1 VAHLNALAPAE
12 RAVAAGAAKLSRTSS
27 LASDI
32 KLLGYVAAALFFCM
46 AIMLLLTLRQTVRV
60 RGATQWV
67 WSTLTVSV
75 GIGLNTSQEM
85 LPPLLGVVLANV
97 MIIGGAALGA
107 CGTFAYRY
115 ERMPSLR
122 WLYGGIAVLAVVF
135 AWLVPHFAARIL
147 LVAVTTGAI
156 CVWHAWLMLAGSKL
170 RPNAAGVKHARF
182 RVPHGVMV
190 LGLLMVAAVFSVR
203 ALDTLVSMRS
213 AIPLGGPTRT
223 TFVFYAVGLAGRL
236 FLLIGM
242 VLVLIDELGHQLRTL
257 ASRDSL
263 TGLFNRRG
271 LKDAASGRSLVDCSL
286 LMLDLDHFKA
296 VNDDFGHDQGD
307 HVIAL
312 LARCAQ
318 ANLPTN
324 AVLARLGGEEF
335 CALLPQADINAATA
349 NAESL
354 RVAFQRDSSALGHT
368 RQHTVS
374 IGVASAQSAATTLSQ
389 LMTRADQALYR
400 AKRDGRNRVEMA
412 GAD

>member
-1 VAHLNALAPAE
+1 M
-12 RAVAAGAAKLSRTSS
+12 
-27 LASDI
+27 ASDI
-32 KLLGYVAAALFFCM
+32 KLLGYVAAALFFFM

-60 RGATQWV
+60 HGATQWV
-67 WSTLTVSV
+67 WSTLTVAI
-75 GIGLNTSQEM
+75 GIGLNTSQEAV
-85 LPPLLGVVLANV
+85 PPFLGVVLANV
-97 MIIGGAALGA
+97 MIISGAALGA
-107 CGTFAYRY
+107 FGTFSYRY

-122 WLYGGIAVLAVVF
+122 WLYGGVVVLTSAF
-135 AWLVPHFAARIL
+135 FYLGPNLAGRIL
-147 LVAVTTGAI
+147 LVAIATGSI
-156 CVWHAWLMLAGSKL
+156 CVWHAWLMLAGSKV
-170 RPNAAGVKHARF
+170 RPNATGVKHTRF

-190 LGLLMVAAVFSVR
+190 LGLLMVATVFGIR
-203 ALDTLVSMRS
+203 ALDTLASLRS
-213 AIPLGGPTRT
+213 PIPLGGPTRT
-223 TFVFYAVGLAGRL
+223 TFIFYAVGLTGRL

-242 VLVLIDELGHQLRTL
+242 VLVLIDELGHQLRKL
-257 ASRDSL
+257 ALRDSL

-271 LKDAASGRSLVDCSL
+271 LKDAASERSLADCSL

-296 VNDDFGHDQGD
+296 VNDDFGHYQGD

-335 CALLPQADINAATA
+335 CALLPHADLAVATA

-354 RVAFQRDSSALGHT
+354 RAAFQRDSSALGHT

-374 IGVASAQSAATTLSQ
+374 IGVAAAQSTTTTLSQ

-412 GAD
+412 DAA

>member
-1 VAHLNALAPAE
+1 M
-12 RAVAAGAAKLSRTSS
+12 GT
-27 LASDI
+27 DI
-32 KLLGYVAAALFFCM
+32 KLLGYVAAALFFFM
-46 AIMLLLTLRQTVRV
+46 AIMLLLTLRQSVRV

-67 WSTLTVSV
+67 WSTLTVSI
-75 GIGLNTSQEM
+75 GIGLNTSQEV
-85 LPPLLGVVLANV
+85 LPPLLGIVLANV
-97 MIIGGAALGA
+97 MIIAGAALGA
-107 CGTFAYRY
+107 FGTFAYRY

-122 WLYGGIAVLAVVF
+122 WLYAGIAVLLAAFVY
-135 AWLVPHFAARIL
+135 LGSHLAARIL

-156 CVWHAWLMLAGSKL
+156 CVWHAWLMLAGSTV
-170 RPNAAGVKHARF
+170 RPHARGVKHKRF
-182 RVPHGVMV
+182 RAPHGIMV
-190 LGLLMVAAVFSVR
+190 LGLLMVATVFAIR
-203 ALDTLVSMRS
+203 GLDTLVSMQNP
-213 AIPLGGPTRT
+213 IPLGGPSRT
-223 TFVFYAVGLAGRL
+223 TFAFYAVGLAGRL

-257 ASRDSL
+257 ALRDSL

-271 LKDAASGRSLVDCSL
+271 LKDAASGRSLGDCSL

-296 VNDDFGHDQGD
+296 VNDDFGHYQGD

-318 ANLPTN
+318 ANLPAS

-335 CALLPQADINAATA
+335 CALLPQTDIAAAMA

-354 RVAFQRDSSALGHT
+354 RAAFQRDSSALGHS

-374 IGVASAQSAATTLSQ
+374 IGVASAQSATTTLSQ

-412 GAD
+412 DAA